1 MKLNILFVKRF
12 KLVPMVL
19 DKSPRP
25 RQIKLWFKLHGII
38 LEGKPIGLDPKKG
51 LKKAHGLENQ
61 NVN

>member
-1 MKLNILFVKRF
+1 MKLNIPLVKSF

-25 RQIKLWFKLHGII
+25 RQIKLWFKLHGIV
-38 LEGKPIGLDPKKG
+38 LEGKPIGLDPKQRF
-51 LKKAHGLENQ
+51 KKTHALENQ